1 MEDGKFIDNIFS
13 SATSFNVHAL
23 KIFQIQSHENGIYH
37 NWCRQM
43 GINISEVYRME
54 QLPFLPISFFKTHEI
69 TTGNFQPE
77 TIFQSSGTTQLTR
90 SRHFIKDTAI
100 YKKSFLTC
108 FRQFYGDIKNYCIL
122 ALLPAYSPGS
132 SLIMMAAELIRLS
145 GHVCSGFYAGEEEK
159 LYSVLQQMEAA
170 GQPTILLGVSFALL
184 DFAEK
189 FPMTLTHTI
198 VMETGRMKGRKKEIT
213 RQELHHILKAKFN
226 LNQIHSEYGM
236 TELLS
241 QAFAK
246 KDGRF
251 YCPPWM
257 KVYVRSE
264 NDPLDFA
271 ETGKGLLNIIDLANI
286 HSCAFIATDD
296 AGEVF
301 DDGSFEVNGRQDASD
316 LRGCSLMMV

>member
-1 MEDGKFIDNIFS
+1 MQDGKIIENIFS
-13 SATSFNVHAL
+13 RALSFNDNAL
-23 KIFQIQSHENGIYH
+23 KIFQLQSRENGIYH

-43 GINISEVYRME
+43 GIIVNEVYRKD
-54 QLPFLPISFFKTHEI
+54 QIPFLPVSFFKTHVV
-69 TTGNFQPE
+69 TTGNFNPQ
-77 TIFQSSGTTQLTR
+77 TIFQSSGTTEQIR
-90 SRHFIKDTAI
+90 SSHYIKDTAI
-100 YKKSFLTC
+100 YRKSFLTC
-108 FRQFYGDIKNYCIL
+108 FQQFYGDIKNYCVL
-122 ALLPAYSPGS
+122 ALLPSYSPGS
-132 SLIMMAAELIRLS
+132 SLVMMAEELIRLS

-198 VMETGRMKGRKKEIT
+198 VMETGGMKGRKKEIT

-241 QAFAK
+241 QAYSK
-246 KDGRF
+246 KDGLF

-257 KVYVRSE
+257 KVLVRNE
-264 NDPLDFA
+264 NDPLLVSV
-271 ETGKGLLNIIDLANI
+271 EGKGLLNIIDLANI
-286 HSCAFIATDD
+286 NSCAFIATDD
-296 AGEVF
+296 AGEVYE
-301 DDGSFEVNGRQDASD
+301 DGSFEVNGRQDASD
-316 LRGCSLMMV
+316 LRGCSLLMA